1 MSADQQMVTVTVT
14 DVIIFTIIII
24 INTVFSDP
32 ENAEMLGGSFTKT
45 HSLKI

>member
-1 MSADQQMVTVTVT
+1 MSADQQMVTVIII

-32 ENAEMLGGSFTKT
+32 DSMHGA
-45 HSLKI
+45 